1 MNGSAGAGPSMT
13 GDGECTGKG
22 FPSGTVEA
30 GCPVG
35 IFRSEGKTDLMTGL
49 VKRPTRPSCTAWAAV
64 AGR

>member
-1 MNGSAGAGPSMT
+1 MT